1 MDILYYSNYCKHS
14 KKILQ
19 ILGKTNVVDKI
30 SFICI
35 DKRSRDPKTNQ
46 VFLDLEN
53 GSKVIMPP
61 NLHSVPAM
69 LLVKQQYRVIY
80 GEEILE
86 YLQPKLNVQDNLA
99 NFASGTGG
107 LGAQGGEP
115 MSYQLNSGSG
125 GSNIVSEHFTFYDMT
140 PEELSSKGRG
150 ANRQMYNYVSA
161 NDNVITINTPPESY
175 RPNKISSDVTID
187 SIQEKRNSEIN
198 KNDSSGF
205 LYSNSI

>member
-35 DKRSRDPKTNQ
+35 DKRSRDSKTNQ

-69 LLVKQQYRVIY
+69 LLIKQQYRVIY

-86 YLQPKLNVQDNLA
+86 YLQPKLNVQGDLA
-99 NFASGTGG
+99 NFASVAGG
-107 LGAQGGEP
+107 AGGRGEP

-187 SIQEKRNSEIN
+187 SIQEKRNSDITN
-198 KNDSSGF
+198 NSQNPGF
-205 LYSNSI
+205 LYSNSL